1 MAPWL
6 IVDAASSGSCS
17 SRSSWRVRVSRSDC
31 DGAGGRK
38 GPPEAHDSGRCRS
51 VGVAGDVGLR
61 VVGSGEYPGSSSNR
75 KVLEELPAVKSVDVE
90 LDSNFAAGD
99 SWSVLIL
106 LNKNPGREETL
117 TVLKDA
123 YDRVV
128 QVVGDDFASV
138 TASWVQNGASVS
150 WPISANEPN
159 GAELDYLRELA
170 KPGRGAMSAGR
181 GRISVTRGVVKEF
194 PADLIVTP
202 RSGVSVSDSFEL
214 DGMSIRAVS
223 DTVDLSPIPLRK
235 VVEAIDSKY
244 REGAVVELTDNDIV
258 SGSIS
263 LDVAAFGKESD
274 GLDVAAAAKVLNVV
288 SGNQLL
294 QELGLTTAWN
304 TSVASREGVF
314 FHMKAGAF
322 DAGDPP
328 EEGAK
333 ILAAAQKSASAS
345 S

>member
-1 MAPWL
+1 MTGL
-6 IVDAASSGSCS
+6 
-17 SRSSWRVRVSRSDC
+17 
-31 DGAGGRK
+31 AGGKARPRRMILV
-38 GPPEAHDSGRCRS
+38 GASALTLQAMSGCGSLAPENIRARYQIEKSLKSFD
-51 VGVAGDVGLR
+51 
-61 VVGSGEYPGSSSNR
+61 
-75 KVLEELPAVKSVDVE
+75 AVKSVNVK
-90 LDSNFAAGD
+90 LDSNFTAGD

-106 LNKNPGREETL
+106 LNKNPGREATFA
-117 TVLKDA
+117 VLKGA

-138 TASWVQNGASVS
+138 SASWVQNGASVS
-150 WPISANEPN
+150 WSISESEPN
-159 GAELDYLRELA
+159 GAELDYLRYLA
-170 KPGRGAMSAGR
+170 KPSRGTMSAGG
-181 GRISVTRGVVKEF
+181 GRISVSRGVVKEF
-194 PADLIVTP
+194 PADLIVAP
-202 RSGVSVSDSFEL
+202 RSGVGVSDSFEI
-214 DGMSIRAVS
+214 DGVTIRVVS
-223 DTVDLSPIPLRK
+223 DIVDLSPIPLRK
-235 VVEAIDSKY
+235 VVETIDSKY
-244 REGAVVELTDNDIV
+244 REGAVVELEDEDIV

-304 TSVASREGVF
+304 TSAASREGVF
-314 FHMKAGAF
+314 FQMKAGAF
-322 DAGDPP
+322 DAGYPP

>member
-1 MAPWL
+1 M
-6 IVDAASSGSCS
+6 
-17 SRSSWRVRVSRSDC
+17 
-31 DGAGGRK
+31 
-38 GPPEAHDSGRCRS
+38 
-51 VGVAGDVGLR
+51 
-61 VVGSGEYPGSSSNR
+61 
-75 KVLEELPAVKSVDVE
+75 
-90 LDSNFAAGD
+90 
-99 SWSVLIL
+99 
-106 LNKNPGREETL
+106 
-117 TVLKDA
+117 
-123 YDRVV
+123 
-128 QVVGDDFASV
+128 QVVGEGFASV

-194 PADLIVTP
+194 PTDLIMTP

-333 ILAAAQKSASAS
+333 ILAAAQKSASDS

>member
-1 MAPWL
+1 M
-6 IVDAASSGSCS
+6 
-17 SRSSWRVRVSRSDC
+17 
-31 DGAGGRK
+31 
-38 GPPEAHDSGRCRS
+38 
-51 VGVAGDVGLR
+51 
-61 VVGSGEYPGSSSNR
+61 
-75 KVLEELPAVKSVDVE
+75 
-90 LDSNFAAGD
+90 
-99 SWSVLIL
+99 
-106 LNKNPGREETL
+106 
-117 TVLKDA
+117 
-123 YDRVV
+123 
-128 QVVGDDFASV
+128 QVVGEDFASV

-181 GRISVTRGVVKEF
+181 GRISVTRGVVKDF

-235 VVEAIDSKY
+235 VVEAIDSKF

-294 QELGLTTAWN
+294 KELGLTTAWN

>member
-1 MAPWL
+1 MGLAGGKALPRRTIL
-6 IVDAASSGSCS
+6 V
-17 SRSSWRVRVSRSDC
+17 
-31 DGAGGRK
+31 GAGALVLPAMSGC
-38 GPPEAHDSGRCRS
+38 GSLAPENIQARHQIEKSLKS
-51 VGVAGDVGLR
+51 F
-61 VVGSGEYPGSSSNR
+61 
-75 KVLEELPAVKSVDVE
+75 PAVKSVDVR
-90 LDSNFAAGD
+90 LDSNFTAGD

-181 GRISVTRGVVKEF
+181 GRISVDRGVVKEF
-194 PADLIVTP
+194 PADLIVAP

-274 GLDVAAAAKVLNVV
+274 GLDDPDDVRDIVEAIEEFNGPDGTGPKSMAEQERLEKKFITTVLARIALAEGEEDVANVPESTTSDAA
-288 SGNQLL
+288 
-294 QELGLTTAWN
+294 
-304 TSVASREGVF
+304 
-314 FHMKAGAF
+314 
-322 DAGDPP
+322 
-328 EEGAK
+328 
-333 ILAAAQKSASAS
+333 
-345 S
+345 

>member
-1 MAPWL
+1 MSGCGSLAPENVQARHQIEKSL
-6 IVDAASSGSCS
+6 KSF
-17 SRSSWRVRVSRSDC
+17 
-31 DGAGGRK
+31 
-38 GPPEAHDSGRCRS
+38 
-51 VGVAGDVGLR
+51 
-61 VVGSGEYPGSSSNR
+61 
-75 KVLEELPAVKSVDVE
+75 PAVKSVDVE
-90 LDSNFAAGD
+90 LDSNFTAGD

-117 TVLKDA
+117 AVLKDA

-128 QVVGDDFASV
+128 QVVGDDFVSV
-138 TASWVQNGASVS
+138 SASWVQNGTSVS
-150 WPISANEPN
+150 WPISGDEPN

-214 DGMSIRAVS
+214 DGMSIRVVS
-223 DTVDLSPIPLRK
+223 DTVDLSPIPVRK

-294 QELGLTTAWN
+294 
-304 TSVASREGVF
+304 
-314 FHMKAGAF
+314 
-322 DAGDPP
+322 
-328 EEGAK
+328 
-333 ILAAAQKSASAS
+333 
-345 S
+345 

>member
-1 MAPWL
+1 MTGLAGGKTLPRRTIL
-6 IVDAASSGSCS
+6 V
-17 SRSSWRVRVSRSDC
+17 
-31 DGAGGRK
+31 GAGALVLPAMSGC
-38 GPPEAHDSGRCRS
+38 GSLAPENVQARHQIEKSLKS
-51 VGVAGDVGLR
+51 F
-61 VVGSGEYPGSSSNR
+61 
-75 KVLEELPAVKSVDVE
+75 PAVKSVDVE
-90 LDSNFAAGD
+90 LDSNFTAGD

-117 TVLKDA
+117 AVLKDA

-128 QVVGDDFASV
+128 QVVGDDFVSV
-138 TASWVQNGASVS
+138 SASWVQNGTSVS
-150 WPISANEPN
+150 WPISGDEPN

-181 GRISVTRGVVKEF
+181 GRVSVDRGVVKEF
-194 PADLIVTP
+194 PADLIVAP
-202 RSGVSVSDSFEL
+202 RSGVGVSDSFEV
-214 DGMSIRAVS
+214 DGMTIRAVS

-244 REGAVVELTDNDIV
+244 RKEAVVELTDNDIV

-274 GLDVAAAAKVLNVV
+274 GLDVTAAAKVLKVV

-304 TSVASREGVF
+304 TSAASREGVF

-333 ILAAAQKSASAS
+333 ILAAAQKSASVS

>member
-1 MAPWL
+1 MTGLAGGKALPRRTIL
-6 IVDAASSGSCS
+6 V
-17 SRSSWRVRVSRSDC
+17 
-31 DGAGGRK
+31 GAGALPLLAMSGC
-38 GPPEAHDSGRCRS
+38 GSLAPENIRARRQIEKSLKS
-51 VGVAGDVGLR
+51 F
-61 VVGSGEYPGSSSNR
+61 
-75 KVLEELPAVKSVDVE
+75 PAVKSVNVE
-90 LDSNFAAGD
+90 LDSNFTAGD
-99 SWSVLIL
+99 SWPVLIL

-117 TVLKDA
+117 AVLKGA

-138 TASWVQNGASVS
+138 SASWVQNGASVS

-244 REGAVVELTDNDIV
+244 REGTVVELTDTDIV
-258 SGSIS
+258 SGRISIG
-263 LDVAAFGKESD
+263 LADFGK
-274 GLDVAAAAKVLNVV
+274 
-288 SGNQLL
+288 
-294 QELGLTTAWN
+294 
-304 TSVASREGVF
+304 
-314 FHMKAGAF
+314 
-322 DAGDPP
+322 
-328 EEGAK
+328 
-333 ILAAAQKSASAS
+333 
-345 S
+345 

>member
-1 MAPWL
+1 MTGLAGGKALPRRTIL
-6 IVDAASSGSCS
+6 V
-17 SRSSWRVRVSRSDC
+17 
-31 DGAGGRK
+31 GAGALVLPAMSGC
-38 GPPEAHDSGRCRS
+38 GSLAPENVQARHQIEKSLKS
-51 VGVAGDVGLR
+51 F
-61 VVGSGEYPGSSSNR
+61 
-75 KVLEELPAVKSVDVE
+75 PAVKSVNVE
-90 LDSNFAAGD
+90 LDSNFTAGD

-128 QVVGDDFASV
+128 QVVGEGFASV

-274 GLDVAAAAKVLNVV
+274 GLVTAAAKVLNVV

>member
-1 MAPWL
+1 M
-6 IVDAASSGSCS
+6 
-17 SRSSWRVRVSRSDC
+17 
-31 DGAGGRK
+31 
-38 GPPEAHDSGRCRS
+38 E
-51 VGVAGDVGLR
+51 
-61 VVGSGEYPGSSSNR
+61 
-75 KVLEELPAVKSVDVE
+75 
-90 LDSNFAAGD
+90 
-99 SWSVLIL
+99 
-106 LNKNPGREETL
+106 
-117 TVLKDA
+117 
-123 YDRVV
+123 
-128 QVVGDDFASV
+128 DDFASV

-150 WPISANEPN
+150 WPISGDEQN

-181 GRISVTRGVVKEF
+181 GRVSVDRGVVKEF
-194 PADLIVTP
+194 PADLIVAP
-202 RSGVSVSDSFEL
+202 RSGVGVSDSFEL
-214 DGMSIRAVS
+214 DGMTIRAVS
-223 DTVDLSPIPLRK
+223 DIVDLSPIPLRK
-235 VVEAIDSKY
+235 VVETIDSKY
-244 REGAVVELTDNDIV
+244 REGAVVELTDEDIV

-304 TSVASREGVF
+304 TSAASREGVF

>member
-1 MAPWL
+1 MTGLAGGKALPRRTIL
-6 IVDAASSGSCS
+6 V
-17 SRSSWRVRVSRSDC
+17 
-31 DGAGGRK
+31 GAGALVLPAMSGC
-38 GPPEAHDSGRCRS
+38 GSLAPENIQARHQIEKSLKS
-51 VGVAGDVGLR
+51 F
-61 VVGSGEYPGSSSNR
+61 
-75 KVLEELPAVKSVDVE
+75 PAVKSVDVE
-90 LDSNFAAGD
+90 LDSNFTAGD

-106 LNKNPGREETL
+106 LNKNPGREEIL

-128 QVVGDDFASV
+128 QVVGEGFASV

-194 PADLIVTP
+194 PTDLIMTP

-263 LDVAAFGKESD
+263 LDVAAFGK
-274 GLDVAAAAKVLNVV
+274 
-288 SGNQLL
+288 
-294 QELGLTTAWN
+294 
-304 TSVASREGVF
+304 
-314 FHMKAGAF
+314 
-322 DAGDPP
+322 
-328 EEGAK
+328 
-333 ILAAAQKSASAS
+333 
-345 S
+345 

>member
-1 MAPWL
+1 MSGCGSLAPENIQARHQIEKSL
-6 IVDAASSGSCS
+6 KSF
-17 SRSSWRVRVSRSDC
+17 
-31 DGAGGRK
+31 
-38 GPPEAHDSGRCRS
+38 
-51 VGVAGDVGLR
+51 
-61 VVGSGEYPGSSSNR
+61 
-75 KVLEELPAVKSVDVE
+75 PAVKSVDVE
-90 LDSNFAAGD
+90 LDSNFTAGD

-128 QVVGDDFASV
+128 QVVGEDFASV

-181 GRISVTRGVVKEF
+181 GRIS
-194 PADLIVTP
+194 TP

-235 VVEAIDSKY
+235 VVEAIDSKF